1 MKCQIN
7 RFTEFLRNKKYS
19 ERTIRLYLNEL
30 EKIDIVDFKSAK
42 DLDVFINSTVNNAK
56 NQGLTKSHIDSLRAG
71 LHQLFLMSF
80 GITIKEYRSQN
91 NSKDFIELLLDDFFN
106 YSTNFKSQ
114 TISTAMAEKSHIRT
128 FLNYIG
134 FDASYDF
141 SQMKIEDIIDFI
153 NTCYTSLKESTKG
166 RYITSI
172 RNFFR
177 FLDYKNINVSKEILD
192 LPLVTPNWKGRM
204 VPIVLS
210 KEEQSKIRNHFD
222 QQNGIGLRNYLIISL
237 MMDYGLRCAEIPAIT
252 IDNIQ
257 WSTNDLIIRN
267 TKNNNNRCI
276 PLSKNT
282 LTILE
287 RYILQF
293 KNNNSNFLFTTI
305 NPRKIDLKMSTEEVR
320 RIIRTTFRKENIKG
334 YWKGTHALRRTA
346 ASNLFNNTN
355 SFKIVSD
362 ILGHESIDSTTSY
375 VRVDFELLRS
385 ITSPWPGYGGE
396 VHD

>member
-1 MKCQIN
+1 
-7 RFTEFLRNKKYS
+7 
-19 ERTIRLYLNEL
+19 
-30 EKIDIVDFKSAK
+30 
-42 DLDVFINSTVNNAK
+42 
-56 NQGLTKSHIDSLRAG
+56 
-71 LHQLFLMSF
+71 
-80 GITIKEYRSQN
+80 
-91 NSKDFIELLLDDFFN
+91 
-106 YSTNFKSQ
+106 
-114 TISTAMAEKSHIRT
+114 
-128 FLNYIG
+128 
-134 FDASYDF
+134 
-141 SQMKIEDIIDFI
+141 
-153 NTCYTSLKESTKG
+153 
-166 RYITSI
+166 
-172 RNFFR
+172 
-177 FLDYKNINVSKEILD
+177 
-192 LPLVTPNWKGRM
+192 
-204 VPIVLS
+204 
-210 KEEQSKIRNHFD
+210 
-222 QQNGIGLRNYLIISL
+222 

-276 PLSKNT
+276 PLNKNT

-293 KNNNSNFLFTTI
+293 RNNNSNFLFTTT
-305 NPRKIDLKMSTEEVR
+305 NPRKIDLKMSTEEAR
-320 RIIRTTFRKENIKG
+320 RIIRATFRKENIKG

>member
-1 MKCQIN
+1 
-7 RFTEFLRNKKYS
+7 
-19 ERTIRLYLNEL
+19 
-30 EKIDIVDFKSAK
+30 
-42 DLDVFINSTVNNAK
+42 
-56 NQGLTKSHIDSLRAG
+56 
-71 LHQLFLMSF
+71 
-80 GITIKEYRSQN
+80 
-91 NSKDFIELLLDDFFN
+91 
-106 YSTNFKSQ
+106 
-114 TISTAMAEKSHIRT
+114 
-128 FLNYIG
+128 
-134 FDASYDF
+134 
-141 SQMKIEDIIDFI
+141 
-153 NTCYTSLKESTKG
+153 
-166 RYITSI
+166 
-172 RNFFR
+172 
-177 FLDYKNINVSKEILD
+177 
-192 LPLVTPNWKGRM
+192 M

-210 KEEQSKIRNHFD
+210 KEEQSKLRNHFD

-276 PLSKNT
+276 PLNKNT

-293 KNNNSNFLFTTI
+293 RNNNSNFLFTTT
-305 NPRKIDLKMSTEEVR
+305 NPRKIDLKMSTEEAR
-320 RIIRTTFRKENIKG
+320 RIIRATFRKENIKG